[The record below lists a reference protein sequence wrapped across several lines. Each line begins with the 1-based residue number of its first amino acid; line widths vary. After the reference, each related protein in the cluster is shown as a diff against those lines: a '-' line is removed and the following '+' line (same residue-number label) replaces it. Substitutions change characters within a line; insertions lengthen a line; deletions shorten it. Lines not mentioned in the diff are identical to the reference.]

1 MAKVAPLAGAW
12 IETNCSAGIHK
23 KYYVAPLAGAWIET
37 SFISIP
43 RLVRIESHPLRVRG
57 L

>member
-1 MAKVAPLAGAW
+1 MAK
-12 IETNCSAGIHK
+12 
-23 KYYVAPLAGAWIET
+23 VAPLAGAWIET